1 MWFDNVLNGYA
12 FWLLLGLALL
22 ISEFFVPGLVA
33 VFFGIGALIVG
44 LLTLF
49 GVIDSLAAQLLC
61 FGLIS
66 LVALFGL
73 RRHCTRWLKG
83 TVAGRAAQDMDSAGL
98 LNQRVIVL
106 TEFVDGIGDV
116 QLNGAKWDAES
127 SEPLSVGDTAWVI
140 GSSGI
145 VLKVSKHQGGR
156 FPDVSNN
163 NHITE

>member
-1 MWFDNVLNGYA
+1 MLFGSFLNGYS

-33 VFFGIGALIVG
+33 VFFGIGALVVG

-61 FGLIS
+61 FALIS
-66 LVALFGL
+66 LAALFGL

-83 TVAGRAAQDMDSAGL
+83 AVAGRTDQDLDNEGL
-98 LNQRVIVL
+98 LNQRVAVL
-106 TEFVDGIGDV
+106 TDFVDGIGDV

-127 SEPLSVGDTAWVI
+127 GEPLRAGDSAWVV
-140 GSSGI
+140 GFSGI
-145 VLKVSKHQGGR
+145 VLKVSSR
-156 FPDVSNN
+156 RSDSSPAS
-163 NHITE
+163 

>member
-1 MWFDNVLNGYA
+1 MLLGSFLNGYA

-22 ISEFFVPGLVA
+22 ISELFIPGLVA
-33 VFFGIGALIVG
+33 VFFGIGALVVG

-49 GVIDSLAAQLLC
+49 GIIDSLAVQLLC

-83 TVAGRAAQDMDSAGL
+83 SVAGRPDNDLDNAGVL
-98 LNQRVIVL
+98 GQRVMVL
-106 TEFVDGIGDV
+106 TDFSDGIGDV

-127 SEPLSVGDTAWVI
+127 SDPLRAGDTAWVV
-140 GSSGI
+140 GFSGI
-145 VLKVSKHQGGR
+145 VLKVAARRTDS
-156 FPDVSNN
+156 VS
-163 NHITE
+163 

>member
-1 MWFDNVLNGYA
+1 MLGSFINGYT

-33 VFFGIGALIVG
+33 AFFGIGALAVG

-49 GVIDSLAAQLLC
+49 GIIDSLAVQLLC
-61 FGLIS
+61 FALIS

-83 TVAGRAAQDMDSAGL
+83 MVGGRAEDDLDSAGL
-98 LNQRVIVL
+98 LNQRVTVL
-106 TEFVDGIGDV
+106 TDFVDGAGDV

-127 SEPLSVGDTAWVI
+127 SEPLRSGDTAWVT
-140 GSSGI
+140 GFNGI
-145 VLKVSKHQGGR
+145 VLKVRSR
-156 FPDVSNN
+156 PDGSAP
-163 NHITE
+163 